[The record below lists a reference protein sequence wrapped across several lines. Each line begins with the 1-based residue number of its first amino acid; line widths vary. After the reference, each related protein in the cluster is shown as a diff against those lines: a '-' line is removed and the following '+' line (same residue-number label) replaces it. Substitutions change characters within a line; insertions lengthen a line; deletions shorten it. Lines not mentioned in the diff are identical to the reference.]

1 MIRKTTGKRRWI
13 IVFLLSFGVIINYF
27 DRTNLSVAGS
37 LMASEF
43 NFTPGQ
49 MGIIFS
55 SFIWTYALM
64 QFPVGA
70 LLDKIGV
77 KWIMRV
83 ATVLWT
89 VSTFMTAMVSGMG
102 LILLSRLLLGA
113 SEAPCFP
120 ANAKAT
126 GYWFPR
132 HERARAVALFDSES
146 KLANAI
152 GVALVSLVVAHWG
165 WRGGFYVT
173 GVLSLLYTFMFWLI
187 YRDPKED
194 KKLSKEEYDYI
205 IEGGAQSEGQAAGSF
220 MENLG
225 YLLKQRKVWG
235 VLIGYAAYGYTW
247 YLFLT
252 WLPNYLATEMNMSLI
267 KTGWYAS
274 IPWFVG
280 FLTELTISGWL
291 VDRLVNKGYN
301 PMTVRKVMLVTGML
315 LGLAVIGAAFTTDVR
330 VAVTYISIA
339 LGGLVVTS
347 GIAFQIPTFIAPK
360 GTTGT
365 MMGLLTFGNSGLGI
379 IAPIATGFIVGATGS
394 FALAFVV
401 AGIVL
406 FVGILSYVFLLT
418 DLDPI
423 PGQDELKLKQL
434 AS

>member
-1 MIRKTTGKRRWI
+1 MLKTTGKRRWV
-13 IVFLLSFGVIINYF
+13 IVFLLAFGVIINYF
-27 DRTNLSVAGS
+27 DRTNLSVAGG
-37 LMASEF
+37 LLAKEF

-55 SFIWTYALM
+55 SFIWTYALL

-70 LLDKIGV
+70 MLDKIGV
-77 KWIMRV
+77 KWVIRV
-83 ATVLWT
+83 ATAIWT
-89 VSTFMTAMVSGMG
+89 ISTFMTAMVSGMG

-113 SEAPCFP
+113 AEAPCFP

-132 HERARAVALFDSES
+132 NERARAIALFDSES

-152 GVALVSLVVAHWG
+152 GVAFVSMVVAHWG

-173 GVLSLLYTFMFWLI
+173 GLLSLLYTVMFWYI

-194 KKLSKEEYDYI
+194 KKLSKEEYNYI
-205 IEGGAQSEGQAAGSF
+205 VEGGAQSEGQASGTF

-235 VLIGYAAYGYTW
+235 VLIGYAAYGYSW

-252 WLPNYLATEMNMSLI
+252 WLPNYLATQMHMSLI
-267 KTGWYAS
+267 KSGWYAS

-280 FLTELTISGWL
+280 FLTELIISGWL
-291 VDRLVNKGYN
+291 VDRLVSKGYN
-301 PMTVRKVMLVTGML
+301 PMIVRKVMLVIGMM
-315 LGLAVIGAAFTTDVR
+315 LGLAVIGAAYTTDAK

-365 MMGLLTFGNSGLGI
+365 MMGLLTFGNSGVGI
-379 IAPIATGFIVGATGS
+379 IAPIVTGYIVGATGS
-394 FALAFVV
+394 FTNAFVV

-406 FVGILSYVFLLT
+406 LVGILSYVFLLT

-423 PGQDELKLKQL
+423 PSQDELKQKQL
-434 AS
+434 VC

>member
-1 MIRKTTGKRRWI
+1 MLKTTGKRRWV
-13 IVFLLSFGVIINYF
+13 IVFLLAFGVIINYF
-27 DRTNLSVAGS
+27 DRTNLSVAGG
-37 LMASEF
+37 LLAKEF
-43 NFTPGQ
+43 NFSPGQ

-55 SFIWTYALM
+55 SFIWTYALL

-70 LLDKIGV
+70 MLDKIGV
-77 KWIMRV
+77 KWVIRV
-83 ATVLWT
+83 ATVIWT

-132 HERARAVALFDSES
+132 HERARAIALFDSES

-152 GVALVSLVVAHWG
+152 GIAFVSLVVAQWG

-173 GVLSLLYTFMFWLI
+173 GILSLIYTIMFWVI

-205 IEGGAQSEGQAAGSF
+205 IEGGAQSEGQASGSF
-220 MENLG
+220 MSNVG

-235 VLIGYAAYGYTW
+235 VLIGYGAYGYSW

-252 WLPNYLATEMNMSLI
+252 WLPNYLATTMHMSLI
-267 KTGWYAS
+267 KSGWYAS

-280 FLTELTISGWL
+280 FLTELIISGWL
-291 VDRLVNKGYN
+291 VDRLVIKGYN
-301 PMTVRKVMLVTGML
+301 PMLVRKVMLVVGMM
-315 LGLAVIGAAFTTDVR
+315 LGLAVIGAAFTTDAKI
-330 VAVTYISIA
+330 AVTYISIA

-365 MMGLLTFGNSGLGI
+365 MMGLLTFGNAGMGML
-379 IAPIATGFIVGATGS
+379 APIVTGFIVGGTGS
-394 FALAFVV
+394 FAMAFVV
-401 AGIVL
+401 AGIIL
-406 FVGILSYVFLLT
+406 FIGILSYVFLLT

-423 PGQDELKLKQL
+423 PSQDELKLKQL
-434 AS
+434 AN